1 MPKVTRLMMDN
12 ESKHQ
17 LLLDK
22 FYKIMHVIKHK
33 PELNPVTTEG
43 RENEPTDNDCID
55 FHV

>member
-1 MPKVTRLMMDN
+1 MMDN